1 MIKMIKQIS
10 LMLISAGLLL
20 ILGGFASVDFDVYK
34 LSTVIDEEVVYRTE
48 TIPLD
53 EIRKLTVS
61 VSYSDLVIE
70 TSPTDDFVITYPESE
85 SLQYSLKMTAN
96 WVGLEKKPVLKLM
109 NWFTITDREDTVVTI
124 QVPKAFQG
132 VLAVQ
137 GSHGDAQIKDLH
149 SLSMFTIDYE
159 YGDCWLTSIDAESVS
174 FRFAHGKSYL
184 ENFQSRSLS
193 IKDEYMESEYDTLK
207 VNSELSFTSS
217 HSSVVMSNSEAVS
230 LITDFNYSSLTIAD
244 STFEE
249 QVNIIMAHED
259 AKIKTTFMDGLY
271 LAGKYVNLQLQDND
285 VQSIYVDLRH
295 GDVEGTLKGAED
307 EYSTNAVV
315 THGDA
320 NISSQYREGAEY
332 ELDLMLDY
340 SNAKLSFTK

>member
-85 SLQYSLKMTAN
+85 SLQYNLNVTSN
-96 WVGLEKKPVLKLM
+96 RIDLEKKSVLKLM

-124 QVPKAFQG
+124 QVPKAFKG
-132 VLAVQ
+132 VLAVN
-137 GSHGDAQIKDLH
+137 GSHGDAQIKDLQ
-149 SLSMFTIDYE
+149 SLSMFTVDYK

-174 FRFAHGKSYL
+174 LQFAHGKSVL
-184 ENFQSRSLS
+184 ENFQCESLS
-193 IKDEYMESEYDTLK
+193 IEDGYMESEYDTLK
-207 VNSELSFTSS
+207 ISEDLRISSS
-217 HSSVVMSNSEAVS
+217 HGSVEMSNVEAD
-230 LITDFNYSSLTIAD
+230 LMRNDFNYSSLTIAD
-244 STFEE
+244 SKFAE

-259 AKIKTTFMDGLY
+259 AKIKTSSMAGLCVDGN
-271 LAGKYVNLQLQDND
+271 YVNLQLQDND

-320 NISSQYREGAEY
+320 NISSQYREGAKY

-340 SNAKLSFTK
+340 SNAKLSFMK